1 MVKFKSHLYYEE
13 KDNVAECLKNLKQ
26 LPGSKI
32 LFFKNGECQGIAFEN
47 IYSGS
52 YYPTL
57 SLHKSATVSV
67 NFGPN
72 FKTPPSKSE
81 YEYRGVRKYI

>member
-1 MVKFKSHLYYEE
+1 M
-13 KDNVAECLKNLKQ
+13 
-26 LPGSKI
+26 
-32 LFFKNGECQGIAFEN
+32 FFKNGECKGVAFEDV
-47 IYSGS
+47 YVGS

-72 FKTPPSKSE
+72 FKHAPSTTD
-81 YEYRGVRKYI
+81 YDYYRGVSIQIISISYQVYRHMLN